1 MLGQKIQ
8 KCRLDKRLTQE
19 QLGSFIGVGQST
31 IAMYENGHLMPP
43 TKKILRLADV
53 LDVPARDLFDCI
65 VAQSSE
71 LTPVPA

>member
-1 MLGQKIQ
+1 MLGQTIQ
-8 KCRLDKRLTQE
+8 KHRMSKQLTQE

-31 IAMYENGHLMPP
+31 IAMYENDHLVPP

-53 LDVPARDLFDCI
+53 LDVPPRDLFDCI